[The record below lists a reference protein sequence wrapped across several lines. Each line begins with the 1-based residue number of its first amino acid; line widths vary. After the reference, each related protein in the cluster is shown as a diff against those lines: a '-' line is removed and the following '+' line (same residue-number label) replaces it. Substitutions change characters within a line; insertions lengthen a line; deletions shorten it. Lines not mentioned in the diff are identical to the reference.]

1 MKAQTRAPNSLS
13 RPRLLLPL
21 LLVAFNSG
29 ATAQSPP
36 DVVYSVRPGTT
47 ILACGGVAGDCR
59 PLLLRGVV
67 SQNAGS
73 GRVVAQLEIAP
84 LADGDFGPI
93 PASGDLQLSDGLV
106 QELAP
111 DGSLTL
117 RSPEGSNQQ
126 VALRLR
132 PIEDGLLLLSGTYAE
147 GCCDRFVYDFGQT
160 VLQLGGS
167 PDVLEFHGGRFFAVV
182 EWEDAGGGAGEGHP
196 RQLDTQ
202 SGLFWFFAPDNPEI
216 FVKVLDACSSSGR
229 FWIFVAG
236 LTDLGVRVSVF
247 DRLNDY
253 AYGFDNPVGRPFET
267 AIETEGY
274 PCLDL

>member
-1 MKAQTRAPNSLS
+1 MEPQTRAPHILS
-13 RPRLLLPL
+13 RARLLLPL
-21 LLVAFNSG
+21 LLVAFDSE
-29 ATAQSPP
+29 ATAQPP
-36 DVVYSVRPGTT
+36 DVLYSVRPGTT
-47 ILACGGVAGDCR
+47 ILACGGFSGGCR
-59 PLLLRGVV
+59 PLLLRGAVAR
-67 SQNAGS
+67 NAGF
-73 GRVVAQLEIAP
+73 GTVVALLEIAP
-84 LADGDFGPI
+84 LAGGDFGPI
-93 PASGDLQLSDGLV
+93 PASGDLQISDDLI

-117 RSPEGSNQQ
+117 RSPEGSSQQ
-126 VALRLR
+126 VDLRLR
-132 PIEDGLLLLSGTYAE
+132 PIEDGLLLLSGTYDE

-167 PDVLEFHGGRFFAVV
+167 PGALEFHGGRFFAVV
-182 EWEDAGGGAGEGHP
+182 EWEDAGGGAGQGRP
-196 RQLDTQ
+196 LQLDSQ

-216 FVKVLDACSSSGR
+216 FVKVLDACSISGR